1 MNNLLEITKTT
12 GDCAQ
17 YTGVVTIAS
26 YLGDRLLQKETH
38 YNKGLPTLFTFISN
52 CLQGRFSEAKA
63 SRPCKLVMLKKGTG
77 ECLTDTE
84 VELAGGNAVLSVPT
98 ESTALDSNGE
108 HYWSSKY
115 AICSPML
122 HDTAA
127 IATNSIESSSVTYHF
142 RIPFLS
148 LVSGAQIKKLMLL
161 PPIAS
166 NYTTDAC
173 AYFVL
178 DNPIEVPVAGG
189 NFTIIID
196 WTLTF
201 TNSSH
206 S

>member
-12 GDCAQ
+12 SDCAQ

-38 YNKGLPTLFTFISN
+38 HNKGLPTLFTFISN
-52 CLQGRFSEAKA
+52 CLQGKFSEAKS
-63 SRPCKLVMLKKGTG
+63 SRPCKLVMLKQGTG
-77 ECLTDTE
+77 ECLTAAE
-84 VELAGGNAVLSVPT
+84 VEAAGEAAVLSVPT
-98 ESTALDSNGE
+98 AATALDGKGY
-108 HYWSSKY
+108 HYWSSEY

-127 IATNSIESSSVTYHF
+127 IATNGLEGSSVTYHF

-148 LVSGAQIKKLMLL
+148 LVSGAKIKKLMLL
-161 PPIAS
+161 PPLAS

-196 WTLTF
+196 
-201 TNSSH
+201 
-206 S
+206 